1 MESTVGPLVESDAPV
16 LFQGFDESETRKK
29 KVLNKEFLRENHPM
43 CKLLFENE
51 DQINKQS
58 VRNVYVSYKDTD
70 IHATEPQSA
79 SRKPTTEFSN
89 VYRSKSLS
97 TRQQVL
103 KVNIT
108 KRATM
113 RGRKVAGD
121 ADPRGPEKRL
131 KFASR
136 KTLSRRT
143 SQPGLAVKNLASAAG
158 AVIGRPSYLK
168 GLGLKTE
175 SHVFVRRRKRENN
188 YFEKILKPKRSSI
201 ANFDG
206 ERIMVLEGGEGNN
219 LVDCLISYG

>member
-1 MESTVGPLVESDAPV
+1 VENNALV

-70 IHATEPQSA
+70 IHPTEPQSA
-79 SRKPTTEFSN
+79 TQKPATEFSN

-113 RGRKVAGD
+113 CELKVNGN
-121 ADPRGPEKRL
+121 ADPGGSEKRV

-143 SQPGLAVKNLASAAG
+143 SQSGLAVKNLASAAG

-188 YFEKILKPKRSSI
+188 YFEKIVKPKRSSI

-219 LVDCLISYG
+219 LVDCLISYS